1 MIVLQNKSN
10 MTRGLQSKFLFFTIG
25 ILIIACSGVMIFGF
39 IYAEKSQTELTGFL
53 LTEKL
58 SGDINSFKEYFVS
71 SYQQPIITEGVLSSV
86 NGKVIENDFSLVDTI
101 SKDLGVVATI
111 FKKEGDDFK
120 RVTTSILNE
129 NGQRVTGTFL
139 GKESAAYGPII
150 KGDTFIGTANI
161 IGKSYYTVYDPLK
174 DNNNEIIGIL
184 FLGVSDEA
192 AQTLIDEYSGELLKN
207 LLLIGSI
214 MLILAIIAVIFF
226 VRRIVNPITRIVQHG
241 NLIAELDI
249 RKDVDKDL
257 LERGDEVGLLAKT
270 MQVISENLKD
280 IISNINSSSITL
292 SSSAEELS
300 ATSNQASTVSDEI
313 AKTIEEIASGATD
326 QAKET
331 EQGALNIDDLGT
343 IIENEQDLV
352 KSVNEAAELVDK
364 LKNEGTSIMTELIN
378 KNQESTKV
386 ANDVS
391 EIIIETNSSAGKI
404 VSASEMIKNI
414 AEQTNLLALNAAIEA
429 ARAGEA
435 GRGFA
440 VVADEIRKLAEQ
452 SNNFTTEIE
461 QVIKELT
468 GKTNNAVES
477 MKILDDIVKVQTR
490 SVDDTNNKFAGIAE
504 AVENMKNVLVDLND
518 SGRQMAVKKDEI
530 IGIIQNLSA
539 ISEENAASTEEASAA
554 VEEQTASMSEIA
566 SASESLTK
574 LAQELKES
582 VQKFKV

>member
-1 MIVLQNKSN
+1 MIVLQNKST

-58 SGDINSFKEYFVS
+58 SGDINSFKEYFIT
-71 SYQQPIITEGVLSSV
+71 SYQQPAITDGVLSSV
-86 NGKVIENDFSLVDTI
+86 DGKVIENDFSLVDTI

-139 GKESAAYGPII
+139 GKESAAYGPIT

-161 IGKSYYTVYDPLK
+161 IGKSYYTVYEPLK
-174 DNNNEIIGIL
+174 DGNNEIIGIL
-184 FLGVSDEA
+184 FLGVSDED
-192 AQTLIDEYSGELLKN
+192 AQNLINEYSGKLLKN

-241 NLIAELDI
+241 NLIADLDI

-331 EQGALNIDDLGT
+331 EQGALNIDDLGM

-352 KSVNEAAELVDK
+352 KSVNEAADLVDK

-386 ANDVS
+386 AKDVS

-477 MKILDDIVKVQTR
+477 MKVLDDIVKVQTV

-504 AVENMKNVLVDLND
+504 AVENMKNVLENLND

-574 LAQELKES
+574 LAQEMKES
-582 VQKFKV
+582 VQRFKV